1 MFSQVHLAAKKQRG
15 LEGNCGFEMCR
26 KFFLTTAVENYNK
39 ELTYWS
45 LFIISVYF
53 MKLPQKPC
61 HLVLHLNSDLTVGVW
76 EKGYS
81 AHTSFN

>member
-1 MFSQVHLAAKKQRG
+1 VSVCSRYIHLPQWNYRFEVCKK
-15 LEGNCGFEMCR
+15 
-26 KFFLTTAVENYNK
+26 FLKIPPVENYNK

-53 MKLPQKPC
+53 MKLPQKLC
-61 HLVLHLNSDLTVGVW
+61 HLVLHLNSNLTVEVW

-81 AHTSFN
+81 FN